1 MDTNN
6 YEIIVTNTARHELE
20 NIYEYISKSL
30 LATEAATNLMNK
42 IEKRIL
48 MLENNPFSCR
58 EIKIKPDGDTYRKLV
73 IENYIVLYV
82 VEEKDKKVIIYKVV
96 YGRSDYLQI
105 ED

>member
-1 MDTNN
+1 
-6 YEIIVTNTARHELE
+6 
-20 NIYEYISKSL
+20 
-30 LATEAATNLMNK
+30 
-42 IEKRIL
+42 

-58 EIKIKPDGDTYRKLV
+58 EIKIKLDGDTYRKLV